1 MIIYLNGQY
10 VKEEE
15 ARLSPFDHGFLYGIG
30 VFETFRLYEGEPFL
44 LDWHMDR
51 LNNALEQLRIELELT
66 KSEVLAILDRLL
78 QLNQPPNLNAKVR
91 LNISAGPGDS
101 GLFPDSYK
109 KPGVMVMMNP
119 FHPESIPVEKEGVIL
134 QVRRNTPEGPFRLKS
149 HHFLNN
155 LFGKRELGPDAAK
168 EGIFLTEGGAV
179 AEGIISNIFWEKDGC
194 VYTPS
199 LDTGILGGVT
209 RRYVIERLADMGIEV
224 MQGVYPLKELLFAD
238 EAWMTNSV
246 QEIVP
251 FRRIGSTQFPG
262 KDGNLSKRLQEA
274 YTNDRKAAKDY
285 ISIKG

>member
-1 MIIYLNGQY
+1 M
-10 VKEEE
+10 
-15 ARLSPFDHGFLYGIG
+15 LSPFDHGFLYGIG
-30 VFETFRLYEGEPFL
+30 VFETFRLYEGKPFL

-51 LNNALEQLRIELELT
+51 LYSALEQLKIELELT

-78 QLNQPPNLNAKVR
+78 QLNQPPSLDAKVR
-91 LNISAGPGDS
+91 LNISAGPGGS
-101 GLFPDSYK
+101 GLFPEVYK
-109 KPGVMVMMNP
+109 NPGVMVMMNP
-119 FHPESIPVEKEGVIL
+119 YQPASVPAEKEGVIL

-155 LFGKRELGPDAAK
+155 LYGKRELGHDAAK

-179 AEGIISNIFWEKDGC
+179 AEGIVSNIFWRKDGC

-224 MQGVYPLKELLFAD
+224 IQGVYPLEELLFAD

-251 FRRIGSTQFPG
+251 FRRIGSTEFPG

-285 ISIKG
+285 I